1 MKQLYVIAFLLISS
15 FGFGQET
22 KKEGDIEGF
31 SLYPNPVT
39 YGKIYITTTYDGP
52 KKIMI
57 FDVLGEKVLEK
68 TIRGA
73 EVNLS
78 DLDAGIYVLRV
89 FEKDKIA
96 TRKLIIK

>member
-1 MKQLYVIAFLLISS
+1 MKHLYLIIFLAVTSLC
-15 FGFGQET
+15 FGQET
-22 KKEGDIEGF
+22 KIKGDIEGF

-39 YGKIYITTTYDGP
+39 YGKIYITTSYDGP

-57 FDVLGEKVLEK
+57 FDVLGAKVLET

-73 EVNLS
+73 EVNLT

-89 FEKDKIA
+89 LEKDKMA

>member
-1 MKQLYVIAFLLISS
+1 MKQLYLITFLAFSS
-15 FGFGQET
+15 LCFGQET
-22 KKEGDIEGF
+22 KITGDIEGF

-52 KKIMI
+52 KKIII
-57 FDVLGEKVLEK
+57 FDVLGGKVLET
-68 TIRGA
+68 TIRGS

-78 DLDAGIYVLRV
+78 NLDAGIYVLRV
-89 FEKDKIA
+89 LEKDKIA

>member
-1 MKQLYVIAFLLISS
+1 MKQLYLITFLLIFS
-15 FGFGQET
+15 FCSGQET
-22 KKEGDIEGF
+22 KTEGDIEGF

-52 KKIMI
+52 KKIII
-57 FDVLGEKVLEK
+57 FDVLGAKVLET

-73 EVNLS
+73 EVNLT

-89 FEKDKIA
+89 LEKDKMA